1 MLSAHGVKN
10 TISASKV
17 TKSHDI
23 SGLFIRVSFEPK
35 SVAGLGLSDLILDAA

>member
-35 SVAGLGLSDLILDAA
+35 SVAGCWDLILDAA